1 MGIRVYKSYTSG
13 TRGRAISDFAE
24 ITKQKPEKTLLSKK
38 VSTGGRNNRGVITT
52 RHHGGGHKQRYRII
66 DFKRKKLGIEAKVA
80 AIEYDPNRNARIAL
94 LHYKDGEK
102 RYILQP
108 KNLNVGATVFSGET
122 APLEIGNALPLSSIP
137 LGISVHNIELI
148 PGRGGQLARAA
159 GSYAQ
164 IVAKEGEFV
173 TLKIR
178 DAIWEDDGFFLNPVF
193 NKTESIVKVEQNVC
207 FKVDSIDFRI
217 DKGFFGF
224 KILSSN
230 AIIIPNKYCDNRLCE
245 DSTTKDYETYFNNGQ
260 ELTKI
265 RCYYQAICEFNKAI
279 NLNKTESKTYYYRG
293 TSFLALQNYRSALI
307 DFYIALEIEKA
318 KNSETEIEQAF
329 KENPYKLVSSIL
341 TDLESNNISKI
352 ESLDIEGKLN
362 KIQLANKFDNYTTR
376 INYCIKKLKKN

>member
-1 MGIRVYKSYTSG
+1 MINKKILFQFSFGLFLFL
-13 TRGRAISDFAE
+13 ISTFNYC
-24 ITKQKPEKTLLSKK
+24 IYWINYNYSSK
-38 VSTGGRNNRGVITT
+38 
-52 RHHGGGHKQRYRII
+52 
-66 DFKRKKLGIEAKVA
+66 
-80 AIEYDPNRNARIAL
+80 
-94 LHYKDGEK
+94 
-102 RYILQP
+102 
-108 KNLNVGATVFSGET
+108 
-122 APLEIGNALPLSSIP
+122 
-137 LGISVHNIELI
+137 
-148 PGRGGQLARAA
+148 
-159 GSYAQ
+159 
-164 IVAKEGEFV
+164 GEFV

-224 KILSSN
+224 KILSNN
-230 AIIIPNKYCDNRLCE
+230 AIIIPNKYCDNRLCK

-279 NLNKTESKTYYYRG
+279 KLNKTESKTYYYRG
-293 TSFLALQNYRSALI
+293 TSFLALQNYKSELI

-341 TDLESNNISKI
+341 TDLESNNLSKI

-376 INYCIKKLKKN
+376 INYCIKKLKKTR